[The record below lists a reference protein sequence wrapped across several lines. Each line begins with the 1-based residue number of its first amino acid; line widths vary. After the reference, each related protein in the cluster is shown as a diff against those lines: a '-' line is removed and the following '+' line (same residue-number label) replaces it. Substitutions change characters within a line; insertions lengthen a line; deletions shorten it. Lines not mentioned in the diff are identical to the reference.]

1 MVGDGDRDTGE
12 RYFEPLVETMPR
24 TELRVLQEE
33 RVLELVEYAYGRSDF
48 YRELWDAHG
57 VHPRDIRTLEDFR
70 ARVPFITKD
79 MIRAHRARTGD
90 PFGGMLCVPVEEL
103 TSVSSSSGTTG
114 DPEFFAEIWQDAPPL
129 VTAQVRDL
137 WELGL
142 RPGDR
147 VLSPP
152 GTFRNLMDAGFQ
164 ALGAVVIEVDTWMG
178 NMAEVVEALRT
189 YRPAYLQ
196 MMYPQMVELE
206 HLAER
211 TDLKEA
217 FSSLKGASC
226 AGQPLSRR
234 MRERIRDD
242 WGIDVYEYTSA
253 ADTGTA
259 WECREHD
266 GFHLWEDT
274 VFAECVDV
282 DEAGWSDVAEGDLG
296 ELVATDLDNRAAPL
310 IRYRSED
317 LVRLSHDTCGCG
329 RTHAR
334 MWVAG
339 RRGDETVV
347 GGRSVVLRDIWQA
360 VEDQPETTAGVF
372 QIVRERRE
380 VDELRLRVGF
390 DARLTE
396 DVDALAGRLT
406 EAVRERTGVKP
417 VLDLRTEEELL
428 STMTSVAKFPRVVKS

>member
-1 MVGDGDRDTGE
+1 MVGD
-12 RYFEPLVETMPR
+12 RYFEPQVETMPR
-24 TELRVLQEE
+24 EQLGALQEE
-33 RVLELVEYAYGRSDF
+33 RILELVEYAYGHSAF

-57 VHPRDIRTLEDFR
+57 VHPRDIRSLDAFR
-70 ARVPFITKD
+70 TRVPFITKD

-90 PFGGMLCVPVEEL
+90 PFGGLLCVRPDEL

-114 DPEFFAEIWQDAPPL
+114 DPEFFAEIWEGAPPL

-152 GTFRNLMDAGFQ
+152 GTFRNLMDPGYQ

-178 NMAEVVEALRT
+178 RMADVVEALRE

-206 HLAER
+206 HLAEK

-226 AGQPLSRR
+226 AGQPLSRK
-234 MRERIRDD
+234 MRERIVSD

-282 DEAGWSDVAEGDLG
+282 KGNEWDDVTEGDLG

-317 LVRLSHDTCGCG
+317 LVRLSRDRCGCG

-339 RRGDETVV
+339 RRGDETLVR
-347 GGRSVVLRDIWQA
+347 GRSVVLRDIWQA
-360 VEDQPETTAGVF
+360 VEDQPETGAGVF
-372 QIVRERRE
+372 QIVRARRE
-380 VDELRLRVGF
+380 VDELRLRVGY
-390 DARLTE
+390 DPGRTA
-396 DVDALAGRLT
+396 DVDALEGRLS

-428 STMTSVAKFPRVVKS
+428 RTMPSVAKFPRVVKS

>member
-1 MVGDGDRDTGE
+1 MVGD
-12 RYFEPLVETMPR
+12 RYFEPQVETMPR
-24 TELRVLQEE
+24 EQLGALQEE
-33 RVLELVEYAYGRSDF
+33 RVLELVEYAYAHSPF

-57 VHPRDIRTLEDFR
+57 VHPRDIRTLDDFR
-70 ARVPFITKD
+70 ARIPFITKD

-90 PFGGMLCVPVEEL
+90 PFGGLLCVRPDEL

-114 DPEFFAEIWQDAPPL
+114 DPEFFAEIWEDAPPL

-152 GTFRNLMDAGFQ
+152 GTFRNLMDPGFQ
-164 ALGAVVIEVDTWMG
+164 ALGAVVIEVDTWIGRMH
-178 NMAEVVEALRT
+178 EVVEALRK

-196 MMYPQMVELE
+196 MIYPQMVELE
-206 HLAER
+206 HLAEK

-226 AGQPLSRR
+226 AGQPLSRK
-234 MRERIRDD
+234 MRERIVND
-242 WGIDVYEYTSA
+242 WGIEVYEYTSA

-282 DEAGWSDVAEGDLG
+282 KDDGWTDAVEGDLG

-317 LVRLSHDTCGCG
+317 LVRLSRDRCGCG

-339 RRGDETVV
+339 RRGDETLVR
-347 GGRSVVLRDIWQA
+347 GRSVVLRDIWQA
-360 VEDQPETTAGVF
+360 VEDQPETGAGVF
-372 QIVRERRE
+372 QIVRQRRE
-380 VDELRLRVGF
+380 VEELRLRVGY
-390 DARLTE
+390 DPERTA
-396 DVDALAGRLT
+396 DVDALAGRLS

-428 STMTSVAKFPRVVKS
+428 RTMPSVAKFPRVVKS

>member
-1 MVGDGDRDTGE
+1 MATD
-12 RYFEPLVETMPR
+12 RYFEPRVETMPR
-24 TELRVLQEE
+24 ARLTELQEE
-33 RVLELVEYAYGRSDF
+33 RVVELVGYAYANAPF

-57 VHPRDIRTLEDFR
+57 VHPRDVRSLADFR
-70 ARVPFITKD
+70 ARVPFITKE
-79 MIRAHRARTGD
+79 MIRAYRARTGD
-90 PFGGMLCVPVEEL
+90 PFGGLLCVPPEEL

-114 DPEFFAEIWQDAPPL
+114 DPEFFAEIWGDAPPL

-137 WELGL
+137 WEVGL

-152 GTFRNLMDAGFQ
+152 GTFRNLMDPGFQ
-164 ALGAVVIEVDTWMG
+164 ALGAVVVEVDTWMG
-178 NMAEVVEALRT
+178 NMPAVVEAVRA

-206 HLAER
+206 RIADR

-234 MRERIRDD
+234 MKDRIRND

-274 VFAECVDV
+274 VLAECVDI
-282 DEAGWSDVAEGDLG
+282 EGSEPGAAWRDVPGDHLG

-317 LVRLSHDTCGCG
+317 LVRLSRDRCGCG

-334 MWVAG
+334 MWVGG
-339 RRGDETVV
+339 RRGDETLVH
-347 GGRSVVLRDIWQA
+347 GRSVALRDIWQA
-360 VEDQPETTAGVF
+360 VEDQPETVSGVF
-372 QIVRERRE
+372 QIVRAQRE
-380 VDELRLRVGF
+380 VDQLRVRVGYDPELTADVEELTGRLR
-390 DARLTE
+390 A
-396 DVDALAGRLT
+396 
-406 EAVRERTGVKP
+406 AVRERTGVEP
-417 VLDLRTEEELL
+417 VLEMRTEEELMQ
-428 STMTSVAKFPRVVKS
+428 TITSVAKFPRVVKG

>member
-1 MVGDGDRDTGE
+1 MVGD
-12 RYFEPLVETMPR
+12 RYFEPQVETMPR
-24 TELRVLQEE
+24 EQLGALQEE
-33 RVLELVEYAYGRSDF
+33 RVLELVEYAYAHSPF
-48 YRELWDAHG
+48 YRELWDTHG
-57 VHPRDIRTLEDFR
+57 VHPRDIRTLDDFR
-70 ARVPFITKD
+70 ARIPFITKD

-90 PFGGMLCVPVEEL
+90 PFGGLLCVRPDEL

-114 DPEFFAEIWQDAPPL
+114 DPEFFAEIWEDAPPL

-152 GTFRNLMDAGFQ
+152 GTFRNLMDPGFQ
-164 ALGAVVIEVDTWMG
+164 ALGAVVIEVDTWIGRMH
-178 NMAEVVEALRT
+178 EVVEALRK

-196 MMYPQMVELE
+196 MIYPQMVELE
-206 HLAER
+206 HLAEK

-226 AGQPLSRR
+226 AGQPLSRK
-234 MRERIRDD
+234 MRERIVND
-242 WGIDVYEYTSA
+242 WGIEVYEYTSA

-282 DEAGWSDVAEGDLG
+282 KEDGWTDAVEGDLG

-317 LVRLSHDTCGCG
+317 LVRLSRDRCGCG

-339 RRGDETVV
+339 RRGDETLVR
-347 GGRSVVLRDIWQA
+347 GRSVVLRDIWQA
-360 VEDQPETTAGVF
+360 VEDQPETGAGVF
-372 QIVRERRE
+372 QIVRQRRE
-380 VDELRLRVGF
+380 VEELRLRVGY
-390 DARLTE
+390 DPERTA
-396 DVDALAGRLT
+396 DVDALAGRLS

-428 STMTSVAKFPRVVKS
+428 RTMPSVAKFPRVVKS